1 MTDSLAVFDEV
12 AQTYDLSFSNTEIGK
27 RQRQRVWNFLEER
40 NYLKKSERVLEIN
53 CGTGIDARWWYEKG
67 HDVIATDAS
76 EGMLTEAINRNK
88 DTSIQFIQ
96 SSFHELNEKI
106 THKKNSII
114 FSNFGGLNCIE
125 EKQLLYLSK
134 SFSNLLEEKGKLFLV
149 IMGRKCLW
157 EMFYF
162 SLKLDFKK
170 AFRRISTKGA
180 NANLGKTS
188 MHTWY
193 YSPKEIKRLLGD
205 DFRVLHQQPIGL
217 FIPPSYLETFFYK
230 RKNILNMLSILEKKL
245 GRFSFLSDFGDHYI
259 ITLEKR
265 S

>member
-12 AQTYDLSFSNTEIGK
+12 AKTYDLSFSNTEVGK
-27 RQRQRVWNFLEER
+27 RQRQEVWDFLEEKQSS
-40 NYLKKSERVLEIN
+40 KKHEFVLEIN
-53 CGTGIDARWWYEKG
+53 CGTGIDARWWHEKG
-67 HDVIATDAS
+67 HEVIATDAS
-76 EGMLTEAINRNK
+76 EGMLTEAINRNQ
-88 DTSIQFIQ
+88 DNRIQFIQ
-96 SSFHELNEKI
+96 SAFHELNDKI
-106 THKKNSII
+106 KHQKFSVI

-125 EKQLLYLSK
+125 EKQLHRLPKSLSL
-134 SFSNLLEEKGKLFLV
+134 LLEEKGKLFLV

-157 EMFYF
+157 EILYF

-170 AFRRISTKGA
+170 AFRRFSTKGA

-193 YSPKEIKRLLGD
+193 YSPNEIKRLFGD

-217 FIPPSYLETFFYK
+217 FIPPSYLETFFHK
-230 RKNILNMLSILEKKL
+230 RKNVLNFLSTLEKIL
-245 GRFSFLSDFGDHYI
+245 GKFPFLSDFGDHYI